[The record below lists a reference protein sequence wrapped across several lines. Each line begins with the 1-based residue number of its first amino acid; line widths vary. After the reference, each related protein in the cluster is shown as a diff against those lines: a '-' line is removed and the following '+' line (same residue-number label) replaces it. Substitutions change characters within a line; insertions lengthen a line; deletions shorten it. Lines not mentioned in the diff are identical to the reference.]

1 MPLWLSKGPVLKDVE
16 KANNDNIC
24 HVFSTIPT
32 EGFQNT
38 PQAVCD
44 RSTTPKNVII
54 CPGALPGLTAF
65 SIFFFFFP
73 SFLQSYLP
81 FSHKWQHFHKP
92 SALLGN

>member
-65 SIFFFFFP
+65 SIFFFFFSLLP
-73 SFLQSYLP
+73 SVLP
-81 FSHKWQHFHKP
+81 P
-92 SALLGN
+92 LLT